1 LGTVAAMTGSR
12 TGSAEIGRS
21 TGAAGSPHRPTDV
34 EPYLRG
40 VAWPAG
46 AGVTYPRADPADFGR
61 LPADTWATAS
71 LPVGVRLELI
81 GAATAIDIEYE
92 TLTGDLGYRGEGA
105 GTTFSVWRDGV
116 VVDERPVLLGLE
128 RIRLSLGDG
137 AADADEARVMVYLP
151 EGMKPTI
158 VSISGVGGAIEPAPP
173 QPRWL
178 AYGDSIA
185 EGWIASGPAGAWPA
199 IAGRTFGLD
208 VVNLGYAGSARGELV
223 SAEHVAGLDADVISI
238 THGTNCWSR
247 IAHSAEQMFANTRAF
262 LQIVRAGH
270 PGIPIVVA
278 SPIVRPDGES
288 TPNKLGATHADIR
301 DAMERATQEVIDGGD
316 DLITLISGASV
327 VDAGLLAD
335 GIHPG
340 DEGHAV
346 LADVFGGAVARA
358 LENARAG

>member
-1 LGTVAAMTGSR
+1 MTGSV
-12 TGSAEIGRS
+12 EIGRS
-21 TGAAGSPHRPTDV
+21 TSEGGTPHRPVEV
-34 EPYLRG
+34 EPFLRG
-40 VAWPAG
+40 LAWDAG
-46 AGVTYPRADPADFGR
+46 AGVAYPRADPADFGR

-71 LPVGVRLELI
+71 LPVGVRLELL
-81 GAATAIDIEYE
+81 GDATAIDIEYQ

-105 GTTFSVWRDGV
+105 GTSFTVWRDGV

-128 RIRLSLGDG
+128 RVRLSVGSPGGGDS
-137 AADADEARVMVYLP
+137 RVIVYLP

-158 VSISGVGGAIEPAPP
+158 ISVTGVGGEIAPAPA

-223 SAEHVAGLDADVISI
+223 SAEHVAALDADVISI

-247 IAHSAEQMFANTRAF
+247 IAHSAEQMAANTKAF
-262 LQIVRAGH
+262 LRVVRAGH
-270 PGIPIVVA
+270 PGVPIVVA
-278 SPIVRPDGES
+278 SPIVRPDGET

-301 DAMERATQEVIDGGD
+301 NAMEHATRAVIDAGD
-316 DLITLISGASV
+316 DLITLISGADV
-327 VDAGLLAD
+327 VDASLLAD

-346 LADVFGGAVARA
+346 LAEVFGGAVYAA
-358 LENARAG
+358 LNAPPRS

>member
-1 LGTVAAMTGSR
+1 MTGSV
-12 TGSAEIGRS
+12 EIGRS
-21 TGAAGSPHRPTDV
+21 TSDGGTPHRPAGV
-34 EPYLRG
+34 EPFLRG
-40 VAWPAG
+40 LAWDAG
-46 AGVTYPRADPADFGR
+46 AGVAYPRADPADFGR

-71 LPVGVRLELI
+71 LPVGVRLELL
-81 GAATAIDIEYE
+81 GDATAIDIEYQ

-105 GTTFSVWRDGV
+105 GTSFTVWRDGV

-128 RIRLSLGDG
+128 RIRLSVGESG
-137 AADADEARVMVYLP
+137 AGAGEGRVIVYLP

-158 VSISGVGGAIEPAPP
+158 LSITGVGGDIRPAPS

-199 IAGRTFGLD
+199 IAGRRFGLD

-223 SAEHVAGLDADVISI
+223 SAEHVAALDADVISI

-247 IAHSAEQMFANTRAF
+247 IAHSAEQMAANTKAF
-262 LQIVRAGH
+262 LRIVRAGH
-270 PGIPIVVA
+270 PGVPIVVA
-278 SPIVRPDGES
+278 SPIVRPDGEG

-301 DAMERATQEVIDGGD
+301 EAMEHATQAFIDAGD
-316 DLITLISGASV
+316 DLITLISGAEV

-340 DEGHAV
+340 DEGHAA
-346 LADVFGGAVARA
+346 LAEVFGGAVARELA
-358 LENARAG
+358 NAPRTS